1 MHPIEIYYFLDINR
15 LKAAICVRD
24 YGFQILSFETQK
36 YGEYE
41 STNQTKS
48 IVLVRKIGID
58 NIFSEASCNKKGLFN
73 SAGREMTRIT
83 SDHMMYRALLT
94 EKTKRIH

>member
-1 MHPIEIYYFLDINR
+1 MCGIMDFRFCHSK
-15 LKAAICVRD
+15 LKIM
-24 YGFQILSFETQK
+24 EN
-36 YGEYE
+36 
-41 STNQTKS
+41 TNQRIKQKA
-48 IVLVRKIGID
+48 LCWFRKIGID
-58 NIFSEASCNKKGLFN
+58 NIFSEASCNKWGLFN